1 MSANTVRKYVCE
13 LDLLRQFFLCLYA
26 LTLSSFY
33 HNLQWLKPNFLIDEF
48 TKCLPIQSVG
58 PSSLYYNL
66 QVPKANF
73 IFSFTEKVFAV
84 EKSPARTESGG

>member
-1 MSANTVRKYVCE
+1 MILSTTLELLDTCSACP
-13 LDLLRQFFLCLYA
+13 YA

-73 IFSFTEKVFAV
+73 IFSFTGKVFAV
-84 EKSPARTESGG
+84 ENSPARTESGG